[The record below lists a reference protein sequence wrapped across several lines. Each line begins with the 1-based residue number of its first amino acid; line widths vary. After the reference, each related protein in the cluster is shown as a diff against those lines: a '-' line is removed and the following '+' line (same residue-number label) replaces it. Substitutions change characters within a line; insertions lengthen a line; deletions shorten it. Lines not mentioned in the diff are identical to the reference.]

1 MSISN
6 TIDVLELQNHIKE
19 KTGISISGWDLRL
32 MWEMFSADKGEKW
45 LDKEPYLDD
54 ADALRDFATGYRLS
68 DGQKEE
74 IAYKRKRRFLGRD
87 KHEQNG

>member
-19 KTGISISGWDLRL
+19 KTGISISVWELML
-32 MWEMFSADKGEKW
+32 MWGMFSADKGEKW
-45 LDKEPYLDD
+45 LEVEPYLDD

-74 IAYKRKRRFLGRD
+74 IVYKRKQRFLG
-87 KHEQNG
+87 EG

>member
-1 MSISN
+1 MMSISN
-6 TIDVLELQNHIKE
+6 LLDMFDLQKCIKN
-19 KTGISISGWDLRL
+19 KTGIGISLWELML
-32 MWEMFSADKGEKW
+32 MWEMFSSDKGEKW

-74 IAYKRKRRFLGRD
+74 IAYKRKWRFLGRD
-87 KHEQNG
+87 SDD

>member
-1 MSISN
+1 MKIVSN

-19 KTGISISGWDLRL
+19 KTGISISVWELML

-45 LDKEPYLDD
+45 LDVKPYLDD

-74 IAYKRKRRFLGRD
+74 IVYKRKQRFLGRD
-87 KHEQNG
+87 A

>member
-19 KTGISISGWDLRL
+19 KTGISISVWELML

>member
-6 TIDVLELQNHIKE
+6 LLDMFDLQKCIKN
-19 KTGISISGWDLRL
+19 KTGIGISLWELML
-32 MWEMFSADKGEKW
+32 MWEMFSSDKGEKW

-54 ADALRDFATGYRLS
+54 ADALRDFATSYRLS

-74 IAYKRKRRFLGRD
+74 IVYKRKWRFLGRD
-87 KHEQNG
+87 SDD